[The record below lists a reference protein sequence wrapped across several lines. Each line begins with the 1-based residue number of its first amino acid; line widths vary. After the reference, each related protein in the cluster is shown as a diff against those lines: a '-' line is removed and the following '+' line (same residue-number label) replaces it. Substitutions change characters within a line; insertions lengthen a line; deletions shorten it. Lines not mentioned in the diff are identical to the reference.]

1 MTAQTF
7 GRYEIKKQLGRG
19 GMATVYLAHDPRFG
33 RDVALK
39 VLPPQFL
46 HEEQFRAR
54 FEREAKTIAMLEH
67 KAIVP
72 VYDFG
77 EHDGQPY
84 LVMRYMTGGTLEDK
98 VRREG
103 LLSPEETVR
112 IVRSIAAALD
122 AAHSKGIVH
131 RDLKPAN
138 ILFDHEGDAYLSDF
152 GIVKLSEATAHLTGN
167 AIVGTP
173 AYMSPEQVHGKQ
185 NVDGRSDIYT
195 LGVILYELL
204 IGQTPYAGDTPTQV
218 MMAHVLEPVPNLLEV
233 KQSLPTSLN
242 HIVQTAMA
250 KDVEQR
256 YRTAGDMAIA
266 LEKAMTGAFPRPFAN
281 DATMVAADPI
291 MTTTPMPM
299 PIPTGISAAAAQ
311 PTPLPVQ
318 PTPPP
323 VTFAPGQPIPFPS
336 ERQPQNQ
343 TGSAKKWALWG
354 CGAPV
359 IGVLALIG
367 LCVVGTLALGT
378 YVSSLVDETP
388 TPEVIA
394 VVEETPLPTNEPA
407 PEPTA
412 EPTLA
417 PEEPTAE
424 PTPEPTAEPTEEP
437 TAVPTAEPTAIPTSP
452 PVTVGIPAGTML
464 YKSDFSRLGDWPDGI
479 IDDADD
485 PTVVGAELEATGG
498 AYVFSAYSPN
508 TFFWVTSGQEF
519 GAAVYQV
526 ETTAVSGPLDNAFG
540 MLLMSDNVRDNFYR
554 FEISSDGYM
563 RIYRCDDGCSE
574 AEPLVSD
581 GWVAT
586 DAIEQGLNQVNV
598 LRVDAEDGQLIF
610 YINGI
615 EVAKVR
621 DNNYT
626 SGDIG
631 LFVNTQDEGDVVIHF
646 DNFYVVEP

>member
-1 MTAQTF
+1 
-7 GRYEIKKQLGRG
+7 
-19 GMATVYLAHDPRFG
+19 
-33 RDVALK
+33 
-39 VLPPQFL
+39 
-46 HEEQFRAR
+46 
-54 FEREAKTIAMLEH
+54 MLEH

-311 PTPLPVQ
+311 PTPSPC
-318 PTPPP
+318 PAHAPPRHLC
-323 VTFAPGQPIPFPS
+323 A
-336 ERQPQNQ
+336 
-343 TGSAKKWALWG
+343 
-354 CGAPV
+354 GAS
-359 IGVLALIG
+359 
-367 LCVVGTLALGT
+367 
-378 YVSSLVDETP
+378 Y
-388 TPEVIA
+388 
-394 VVEETPLPTNEPA
+394 PL
-407 PEPTA
+407 
-412 EPTLA
+412 
-417 PEEPTAE
+417 
-424 PTPEPTAEPTEEP
+424 
-437 TAVPTAEPTAIPTSP
+437 SH
-452 PVTVGIPAGTML
+452 
-464 YKSDFSRLGDWPDGI
+464 
-479 IDDADD
+479 
-485 PTVVGAELEATGG
+485 
-498 AYVFSAYSPN
+498 
-508 TFFWVTSGQEF
+508 Q
-519 GAAVYQV
+519 
-526 ETTAVSGPLDNAFG
+526 
-540 MLLMSDNVRDNFYR
+540 
-554 FEISSDGYM
+554 
-563 RIYRCDDGCSE
+563 
-574 AEPLVSD
+574 
-581 GWVAT
+581 
-586 DAIEQGLNQVNV
+586 
-598 LRVDAEDGQLIF
+598 
-610 YINGI
+610 
-615 EVAKVR
+615 
-621 DNNYT
+621 
-626 SGDIG
+626 
-631 LFVNTQDEGDVVIHF
+631 
-646 DNFYVVEP
+646 

>member
-1 MTAQTF
+1 MVAQTF

-204 IGQTPYAGDTPTQV
+204 IGQTPYSGDTPTQV
-218 MMAHVLEPVPNLLEV
+218 MMAHVLEPVPDLLEA
-233 KQSLPTSLN
+233 KHSLPPSLN

-281 DATMVAADPI
+281 DVTMVAADPI

-299 PIPTGISAAAAQ
+299 PIPTGLSAAAQ
-311 PTPLPVQ
+311 PTP
-318 PTPPP
+318 PPSE
-323 VTFAPGQPIPFPS
+323 VTFAPGQPTPLPTYQLGL
-336 ERQPQNQ
+336 ETGAGTE
-343 TGSAKKWALWG
+343 TGSKKKWALWG

-359 IGVLALIG
+359 IGILAFIG
-367 LCVVGTLALGT
+367 LCVVGVIGLGAIF
-378 YVSSLVDETP
+378 SSLIEETP

-394 VVEETPLPTNEPA
+394 VVEETPLPTNEPDL
-407 PEPTA
+407 EPTA

-417 PEEPTAE
+417 PDDPTTEPSPV
-424 PTPEPTAEPTEEP
+424 PTDEP
-437 TAVPTAEPTAIPTSP
+437 TAVPTPRPTATSAS
-452 PVTVGIPAGTML
+452 PVTIGIPAGTML
-464 YKSDFSRLGDWPDGI
+464 YKSDFSRLGVWPDGT

-485 PTVVGAELEATGG
+485 PSVVGAELEATGG
-498 AYVFSAYSPN
+498 VYVFTAYSPD

-526 ETTAVSGPLDNAFG
+526 EATAVSGPLDNAFG
-540 MLLMSDNVRDNFYR
+540 MIIMSDNDRDSFYR

-574 AEPLVSD
+574 AEPVVSD
-581 GWVAT
+581 GWVPT
-586 DAIEQGLNQVNV
+586 DAIVQGLNQVNV
-598 LRVDAEDGQLIF
+598 LRVSASDGLLIF

-615 EVAKVR
+615 EVGKAR
-621 DNNYT
+621 DTTYT

-631 LFVNTQDEGDVVIHF
+631 LFVNSQTEGNVVIHF